1 MIMPHRPPLSCFSL
15 FLVSFITTMAVAA
28 KFFTIALALGL
39 VHSSLQ
45 SHFIQDDI
53 LAFPRYKVVVTRE
66 KVSNTDVSLKHAEV
80 RCDISR
86 IAHAL
91 FVTDSMSI

>member
-1 MIMPHRPPLSCFSL
+1 
-15 FLVSFITTMAVAA
+15 MAIVA
-28 KFFTIALALGL
+28 KFLTIALAFNLIQL
-39 VHSSLQ
+39 SLQ

-80 RCDISR
+80 SDKFC
-86 IAHAL
+86 IAGILRH
-91 FVTDSMSI
+91 